1 MTCKRI
7 LFFLVSLLLTTGLA
21 LAQQPATPPAQT
33 APPMSGEPL
42 GAFSLFV
49 DGGSFLGV
57 YAEDISSA
65 NMGGYGLRE
74 VRGVGITEVVKN
86 SPAEK
91 AGLRKGDVI
100 LRFDNESVTS
110 VRKLNRLVSE
120 AAPDHTVK
128 LGISRS
134 GSDQEVT
141 VTLAKSDDV
150 SNTVWQAMP
159 HGDVFRTMPR
169 GEFPQLGPL
178 GEGQDSLVFALGN
191 NRRIGVSTQ
200 SLTKQLA
207 DYFGVTDGKG
217 VLVTSVAEDSPA
229 ARAGIKAGDVITAI
243 DGEKIEGSGDLS
255 RAINKQ
261 KDGDV
266 TLTIVR
272 DKSTR
277 TIKVTPEKTQGL
289 RPGRVIG
296 GQRTIR
302 AQTRD
307 AILQG
312 ASEGRIVIPQI
323 ALPSIPAVNVT
334 VPRIDLPVI
343 PQIEIVIP
351 AIPRV
356 RVKVTTRPVII

>member
-1 MTCKRI
+1 MTRKNI
-7 LFFLVSLLLTTGLA
+7 LFLLVSLLLTTGIA

-33 APPMSGEPL
+33 TPPMSGDPS

-57 YAEDISSA
+57 YAEDITNA
-65 NMGGYGLRE
+65 NMSNYGLRN
-74 VRGVGITEVVKN
+74 VRGVGITEVIKN

-91 AGLRKGDVI
+91 AGLKKADVI
-100 LRFDNESVTS
+100 MRFDDETVTS

-120 AAPDHTVK
+120 TAPEHTVK
-128 LGISRS
+128 LGISRG

-141 VTLAKSDDV
+141 VTLAKRDDL
-150 SNTVWQAMP
+150 STTIWQGLP
-159 HGDVFRTMPR
+159 RGDVFRTMPR
-169 GEFPQLGPL
+169 GEFPKLDPF
-178 GEGQDSLVFALGN
+178 GEGQEALVFALGN

-207 DYFGVTDGKG
+207 DYFGVSDGKG
-217 VLVTSVAEDSPA
+217 VLVTSVSEDSPA
-229 ARAGIKAGDVITAI
+229 AKAGIKAGDVITAI

-266 TLTIVR
+266 TLTIIR
-272 DKSTR
+272 DKSAR
-277 TIKVTPEKTQGL
+277 TIKVTPEKAQGL

-296 GQRTIR
+296 PQIR

-307 AILQG
+307 AILRG
-312 ASEGRIVIPQI
+312 VSDGRIVIPQI

-343 PQIEIVIP
+343 PQIDIVIP

-356 RVKVTTRPVII
+356 RVKVVTRPVII

>member
-1 MTCKRI
+1 MTRKNI
-7 LFFLVSLLLTTGLA
+7 LFLLVSLLLTTGVA
-21 LAQQPATPPAQT
+21 IAQQPETPPGQT
-33 APPMSGEPL
+33 PSGDPS

-57 YAEDISSA
+57 YAEDISNA
-65 NMGGYGLRE
+65 NMSNYGLRNA
-74 VRGVGITEVVKN
+74 RGVGITEVIKN

-91 AGLRKGDVI
+91 AGLKKGDVI
-100 LRFDNESVTS
+100 LRFDDETVSS

-120 AAPDHTVK
+120 GAPDHTVK
-128 LGISRS
+128 LGISRG

-141 VTLAKSDDV
+141 VTLAKRDDL
-150 SNTVWQAMP
+150 STTIWQGMP
-159 HGDVFRTMPR
+159 RGDVFRAMPR
-169 GEFPQLGPL
+169 GEFPKLDPF
-178 GEGQDSLVFALGN
+178 GENQEALVFALGS

-217 VLVTSVAEDSPA
+217 VLVTSVSEDSPA

-261 KDGDV
+261 QDGDV
-266 TLTIVR
+266 TLTIIR
-272 DKSTR
+272 DKSPR
-277 TIKVTPEKTQGL
+277 TIKVTPEKAQGL

-296 GQRTIR
+296 PQIR

-307 AILQG
+307 AILRG
-312 ASEGRIVIPQI
+312 VSEGRIVIPQI

-343 PQIEIVIP
+343 PQIDIVIP

-356 RVKVTTRPVII
+356 RVKVITRPVII

>member
-1 MTCKRI
+1 MTRRNI
-7 LFFLVSLLLTTGLA
+7 LFLLVSLLLTTGIA

-33 APPMSGEPL
+33 TPPMSGDPS

-57 YAEDISSA
+57 YAEDITNA
-65 NMGGYGLRE
+65 NMSNYGLRN
-74 VRGVGITEVVKN
+74 VRGVGITEVIKS

-91 AGLRKGDVI
+91 AGLKKGDVI
-100 LRFDNESVTS
+100 MRFDDETVTS

-120 AAPDHTVK
+120 TAPEHTVR
-128 LGISRS
+128 LGISRG

-141 VTLAKSDDV
+141 VTLAKRDDL
-150 SNTVWQAMP
+150 STTIWQGLP
-159 HGDVFRTMPR
+159 RGDVFRTVPR
-169 GEFPQLGPL
+169 GEFPKLDPF
-178 GEGQDSLVFALGN
+178 GEGQEALVFALGN

-207 DYFGVTDGKG
+207 DFFGVTDGKG

-266 TLTIVR
+266 TLTIIR
-272 DKSTR
+272 DKSPR

-296 GQRTIR
+296 PQIR
-302 AQTRD
+302 AQTRE
-307 AILQG
+307 AILRG
-312 ASEGRIVIPQI
+312 ISDGRIVIPQI

-334 VPRIDLPVI
+334 VPEIDLPVI
-343 PQIEIVIP
+343 PQIDIVIP

-356 RVKVTTRPVII
+356 RVKVVTRPVII

>member
-1 MTCKRI
+1 MTRRNI
-7 LFFLVSLLLTTGLA
+7 LFLLVSLLLTTGIA

-33 APPMSGEPL
+33 TPPISGDPS

-57 YAEDISSA
+57 YAEDITNA
-65 NMGGYGLRE
+65 NMSNYGLRN
-74 VRGVGITEVVKN
+74 VRGVGITEVIKS

-91 AGLRKGDVI
+91 AGLKKGDVI
-100 LRFDNESVTS
+100 MRFDDETVTS

-120 AAPDHTVK
+120 TAPEHTVR
-128 LGISRS
+128 LGISRG

-141 VTLAKSDDV
+141 VTLAKRDDL
-150 SNTVWQAMP
+150 STTIWQGLP
-159 HGDVFRTMPR
+159 RGDVFRTVPR
-169 GEFPQLGPL
+169 GEFPKLDPF
-178 GEGQDSLVFALGN
+178 GEGQEALVFALGN

-207 DYFGVTDGKG
+207 DFFGVTDGKG

-266 TLTIVR
+266 TLTIIR
-272 DKSTR
+272 DKSPR

-296 GQRTIR
+296 PQIR
-302 AQTRD
+302 AQTRE
-307 AILQG
+307 AILRG
-312 ASEGRIVIPQI
+312 ISDGRIVIPQI
-323 ALPSIPAVNVT
+323 ALPSIPAVNVN
-334 VPRIDLPVI
+334 VPGIDLPVI
-343 PQIEIVIP
+343 PQIDIVIP

-356 RVKVTTRPVII
+356 RVKVVTRPVII

>member
-1 MTCKRI
+1 MTRKNI
-7 LFFLVSLLLTTGLA
+7 PFLLVSLLLTTGIA

-33 APPMSGEPL
+33 APPLSADPSGAL
-42 GAFSLFV
+42 SLFV

-57 YAEDISSA
+57 YAEDISNA
-65 NMGGYGLRE
+65 NMSNYGLRN
-74 VRGVGITEVVKN
+74 VRGVGITEVIKS

-91 AGLRKGDVI
+91 AGLKKGDVI
-100 LRFDNESVTS
+100 LRFDDETVTS

-120 AAPDHTVK
+120 TAPDHSVK
-128 LGISRS
+128 LGISRG

-141 VTLAKSDDV
+141 VTLAKRDDL
-150 SNTVWQAMP
+150 SNTIWQGMP
-159 HGDVFRTMPR
+159 RGEVFRTMPR
-169 GEFPQLGPL
+169 GEFPKLDPF
-178 GEGQDSLVFALGN
+178 GENQEALVFALGS

-217 VLVTSVAEDSPA
+217 VLVTSVSEDSPA

-266 TLTIVR
+266 TLTIIR
-272 DKSTR
+272 DKSPR
-277 TIKVTPEKTQGL
+277 TIKVTPEKMEGL
-289 RPGRVIG
+289 RPGRAIG
-296 GQRTIR
+296 PQIR

-307 AILQG
+307 AILCG
-312 ASEGRIVIPQI
+312 VSEGRIVIPQI

-343 PQIEIVIP
+343 PQIDIVIP

-356 RVKVTTRPVII
+356 QVKVITRPVII

>member
-1 MTCKRI
+1 MTRRNI
-7 LFFLVSLLLTTGLA
+7 LFLLVSLLLTTGIA

-33 APPMSGEPL
+33 TPPISGDPS

-57 YAEDISSA
+57 YAEDITNA
-65 NMGGYGLRE
+65 NMSNYGLRN
-74 VRGVGITEVVKN
+74 VRGVGITEVIKS

-91 AGLRKGDVI
+91 AGLKKGDVI
-100 LRFDNESVTS
+100 MRFDDETVTS

-120 AAPDHTVK
+120 TAPEHTVR
-128 LGISRS
+128 LGISRG

-141 VTLAKSDDV
+141 VTLAKRDDL
-150 SNTVWQAMP
+150 STTIWQGLP
-159 HGDVFRTMPR
+159 RGDVFRTVPR
-169 GEFPQLGPL
+169 GEFPKLDPF
-178 GEGQDSLVFALGN
+178 GEGQEALVFALGN

-207 DYFGVTDGKG
+207 DFFGVTDGKG

-266 TLTIVR
+266 TLTIIR
-272 DKSTR
+272 DKSPR

-296 GQRTIR
+296 PQIRT
-302 AQTRD
+302 QTRD
-307 AILQG
+307 AILRG
-312 ASEGRIVIPQI
+312 VSEGRIVIPQI
-323 ALPSIPAVNVT
+323 ALPSIPAVNVN
-334 VPRIDLPVI
+334 VPGIDLPVI
-343 PQIEIVIP
+343 PQIDIVIP

-356 RVKVTTRPVII
+356 RVKVVTRPVII

>member
-1 MTCKRI
+1 MTRKNI
-7 LFFLVSLLLTTGLA
+7 LFLLVSLLLTTGVA
-21 LAQQPATPPAQT
+21 IAQQPATPPALT
-33 APPMSGEPL
+33 SPPLSGDPS

-57 YAEDISSA
+57 YAEDISNA
-65 NMGGYGLRE
+65 NMSNYGLRNA
-74 VRGVGITEVVKN
+74 RGVGITEVIKN

-91 AGLRKGDVI
+91 AGLKKGDVI
-100 LRFDNESVTS
+100 LRFDDETVSS

-128 LGISRS
+128 LGISRG

-141 VTLAKSDDV
+141 VTLAKRDDL
-150 SNTVWQAMP
+150 SNTIWQGMP
-159 HGDVFRTMPR
+159 RGDVFRTMPR
-169 GEFPQLGPL
+169 GEFPKLDPI
-178 GEGQDSLVFALGN
+178 GENQEALVFALGG

-217 VLVTSVAEDSPA
+217 VLVTSVSEDSPA
-229 ARAGIKAGDVITAI
+229 ARAGIRAGDVITAI

-266 TLTIVR
+266 TLTIIR
-272 DKSTR
+272 DKSPR
-277 TIKVTPEKTQGL
+277 TIKVTPEKTEGL

-296 GQRTIR
+296 PQIR

-307 AILQG
+307 AILRG
-312 ASEGRIVIPQI
+312 VSEGRIVIPQI

-343 PQIEIVIP
+343 PQIDIVIP

-356 RVKVTTRPVII
+356 RAKVITRPVII

>member
-1 MTCKRI
+1 MTPKNI
-7 LFFLVSLLLTTGLA
+7 LFLLVSLLLNTGIA

-33 APPMSGEPL
+33 APPMSGDPS

-57 YAEDISSA
+57 YAEDITSA
-65 NMGGYGLRE
+65 NMSNYGLRN
-74 VRGVGITEVVKN
+74 VRGVGITEVIKS

-91 AGLRKGDVI
+91 AGLKKGDVI
-100 LRFDNESVTS
+100 LRFDDETVTS

-120 AAPDHTVK
+120 TAPDHTVK

-141 VTLAKSDDV
+141 VTLAKRDDL
-150 SNTVWQAMP
+150 STTIWQGMP
-159 HGDVFRTMPR
+159 RGDVFRTMPR
-169 GEFPQLGPL
+169 GEFPKLDPF
-178 GEGQDSLVFALGN
+178 GESQEALVFALGN

-207 DYFGVTDGKG
+207 DYFGVSDGKG
-217 VLVTSVAEDSPA
+217 VLVTSVSEDSPA
-229 ARAGIKAGDVITAI
+229 AKAGIKAGDVITAI

-261 KDGDV
+261 KDVDV
-266 TLTIVR
+266 TLTIIR
-272 DKSTR
+272 DKIPR

-296 GQRTIR
+296 PQIR

-307 AILQG
+307 AILRG
-312 ASEGRIVIPQI
+312 VSEGRIVIPQI

-343 PQIEIVIP
+343 PQIDIVVP

-356 RVKVTTRPVII
+356 RVKVITRPVII